1 MRGDTTGTPAQER
14 GRVRAVALPSEHGGW
29 GLTIEPGLLGL
40 LVAPSLAGLCLAVAA
55 VLAFVAR
62 TPVKIVLVDAFR
74 RRFLPRTR
82 VALTVSLVEVVV
94 LLVLVAGTGTTATA
108 NDWWLPALVAGP
120 LIAIELWYDMRSRS
134 RRLVPE
140 LAGSVGVAGVTAMIV
155 LAEGESSAVAVGLW
169 IVLAARAISSITWVR
184 VQVMMMRGRPVEPGE
199 SAWADVV
206 AAAAVGGA
214 VMMRG
219 ELILG
224 AAAVTALIVI
234 QRLEARGEPMP
245 VKKIGIQQMV
255 FGFGVV
261 LITAVGVWVM

>member
-1 MRGDTTGTPAQER
+1 VHER
-14 GRVRAVALPSEHGGW
+14 GRIRAVALPGEHGGW

-40 LVAPSLAGLCLAVAA
+40 LVAPSVAGLCLALAV

-62 TPVKIVLVDAFR
+62 TPIKIVLVDVFR
-74 RRFLPRTR
+74 RRFLRRTR
-82 VALTVSLVEVVV
+82 LALALSLVEIV
-94 LLVLVAGTGTTATA
+94 VLVALVVGTVTTATA
-108 NDWWLPALVAGP
+108 SDWWLPALVAGP
-120 LIAIELWYDMRSRS
+120 LICVELCYDMRSRS

-140 LAGSVGVAGVTAMIV
+140 LAGSVGVASVTAMIV
-155 LAEGESSAVAVGLW
+155 LADGESGALAVGLW
-169 IVLAARAISSITWVR
+169 IVLAARAVTSITWVR
-184 VQVMMMRGRPVEPGE
+184 AQIMTMRERPVNPGE

-224 AAAVTALIVI
+224 AAAVIALIVI

-245 VKKIGIQQMV
+245 VKKIGVQQMV